1 MHLHWSFMS
10 AQKFKSIGLKVAF
23 KNFSHSEAN
32 NSVVNCSFGIIF
44 HISQVIIVR
53 GKYDYIIAKG
63 YENGSHNYFWLF
75 LQLRSKRCFHS
86 LFKEYRVQP
95 KEFSYTNLTSVAHTN
110 NLSVILLTK
119 SLNNLILIRFC
130 KTMEITTPQKLIFS
144 GSPP

>member
-1 MHLHWSFMS
+1 MITSL
-10 AQKFKSIGLKVAF
+10 QKDMKMAHITIFDFFSNCVLK
-23 KNFSHSEAN
+23 
-32 NSVVNCSFGIIF
+32 
-44 HISQVIIVR
+44 
-53 GKYDYIIAKG
+53 
-63 YENGSHNYFWLF
+63 
-75 LQLRSKRCFHS
+75 RSFHS

-110 NLSVILLTK
+110 NLSVILMTK